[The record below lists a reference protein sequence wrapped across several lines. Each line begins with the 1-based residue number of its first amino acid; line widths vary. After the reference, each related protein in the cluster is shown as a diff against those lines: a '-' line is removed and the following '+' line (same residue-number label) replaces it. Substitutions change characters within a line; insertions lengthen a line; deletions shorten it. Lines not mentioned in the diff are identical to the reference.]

1 MTDFNIL
8 NKALKVAWIP
18 RIKSANVASWK
29 IIPNLTLERYGGLQF
44 LINCNY
50 DIDTLQVGILPSF
63 YVEVLKQ
70 WQMTKDTTRSETPL
84 THEEVIWNNRKIL
97 INGNPVFYKSWSDQ
111 NVIQIQDLLQEDGK
125 FLSFKNF
132 CNQFKFKTPFTLY
145 FGLINSI
152 LTSWRLVSEN
162 PPSLSCP
169 ENEEKEKIISTKYV
183 LAVEKFLRTTH
194 C

>member
-1 MTDFNIL
+1 
-8 NKALKVAWIP
+8 
-18 RIKSANVASWK
+18 
-29 IIPNLTLERYGGLQF
+29 
-44 LINCNY
+44 
-50 DIDTLQVGILPSF
+50 
-63 YVEVLKQ
+63 
-70 WQMTKDTTRSETPL
+70 MTKDTTRSETPL

-97 INGNPVFYKSWSDQ
+97 INGNPVFYKSWFDQ

-152 LTSWRLVSEN
+152 LSSWRLASEN
-162 PPSLSCP
+162 PPSLCP

-183 LAVEKFLRTTH
+183 YNWESTKHGSLVHGPPPWTGSMDRVHQNMDRVHGPPIFVLTI
-194 C
+194 